1 MERGIFGVG
10 VFEYACVLFQRY
22 SESIISTGKPLTNNN
37 IPRKS
42 KPHFFS
48 LFLVF
53 LKQNTDVSEDSDIE
67 IFLFVLKF
75 GQGVDVRQI
84 PVLLPI
90 LVRFVVFF
98 VLQILLTVLPI
109 KYVYIYLITWNAETW
124 IMKFYDD
131 NSNDSIYVGKFFL
144 PFFFLQCLCFED
156 MLSV

>member
-1 MERGIFGVG
+1 MVHVCFIICKSDRQVNRIWRVKGQQGDGSVGSGTGIGCALAFWLGWGMERGIFGVG

-53 LKQNTDVSEDSDIE
+53 LKQNTDVSEGSDIK

-75 GQGVDVRQI
+75 GQGVDVQ
-84 PVLLPI
+84 
-90 LVRFVVFF
+90 
-98 VLQILLTVLPI
+98 
-109 KYVYIYLITWNAETW
+109 
-124 IMKFYDD
+124 
-131 NSNDSIYVGKFFL
+131 
-144 PFFFLQCLCFED
+144 
-156 MLSV
+156 